1 MILYGHRLKNHN
13 NYLSVVS
20 GSYYLNI
27 VLNESRPKY
36 YDFFA
41 YDKLPY
47 TDKTRFEALLPCNMQ
62 YEPISISDLSF
73 IEKTFLDLHK
83 LIYNFALDKKINATT
98 PWWTIDKSFTEHTER
113 LVHSSYIEDF
123 NRNNNY
129 V

>member
-20 GSYYLNI
+20 GSYYSNI

-41 YDKLPY
+41 YDKLQH
-47 TDKTRFEALLPCNMQ
+47 TNKTKFENLLPCNLQ
-62 YEPISISDLSF
+62 YESVSIDDLSF
-73 IEKTFLDLHK
+73 IEKTFYNLHK
-83 LIYNFALDKKINATT
+83 LIYHFVLDKKIDATT

-113 LVHSSYIEDF
+113 LVYNSYITNF